1 MRGPDT
7 VSTLNAANAASRVP
21 GLSAVSNL
29 GRSAARGAL
38 AMVFGQIGRLTVQ
51 LAGVLVLA
59 RVLSPRDY
67 GAFAMVTA
75 VVSLGEL
82 LQDFGLS
89 SAAIQAPTVTRDQQT
104 NLFWINTGIGLS
116 LGVLVFACAPA
127 LAAFYNEPIL
137 TPITRALA
145 PTFLINGLASQFRA
159 HLTRNFQMTAL
170 SVAVVCAQ
178 TAGISAGLIG
188 ALNGLGPWALVAQQ
202 LTFTF
207 VNLVVM
213 IKATQFWPGLPRRNA
228 DIGAFL
234 RFGGNLMAT
243 NLVGHISRSVNTVL
257 IGNRFGAELAGLYD
271 RAFML
276 LMLPLNQINVPANT
290 VALPTLSK
298 LQHDSPRF
306 ERFLLHGQTVLL
318 HALLGAFAYAAAAG
332 DVLIEIVMGEQ
343 WLPAA
348 PLFRILTVAGAFQAA
363 SYATYWAF
371 TAKGLTHQT
380 LKFSLVTRS
389 GLVLLLLAGLRW
401 GVTGVTIAY
410 SVGLACMWPI
420 GLIWLAR
427 CSDAPALAMAK
438 NGVRCLIAYSACAAA
453 AYAAVCLAPS
463 AAPFTKAVVSLTGM
477 LSGMLVLFLAWPAY
491 RADLYNIANTRT
503 LLKREQRRSSPT
515 PIDHKGTP

>member
-1 MRGPDT
+1 MNAAHAAGEVPSLTT
-7 VSTLNAANAASRVP
+7 VSS
-21 GLSAVSNL
+21 L

-38 AMVFGQIGRLTVQ
+38 AMVLGQLGRLTIQ

-59 RVLSPRDY
+59 RVLSPEHY

-75 VVSLGEL
+75 LVSLGEL

-89 SAAIQAPTVTRDQQT
+89 SAAIQAPTVTSAQQS

-116 LGVLVFACAPA
+116 LGILVFAGAPA
-127 LAAFYNEPIL
+127 VAAFYHEPML

-145 PTFLINGLASQFRA
+145 PTFLMNGLATQFRA

-170 SVAVVCAQ
+170 SVAVVSAQ
-178 TAGISAGLIG
+178 AAGIGAGLVG
-188 ALNGLGPWALVAQQ
+188 ALNGLGTWALVAQQ
-202 LTFTF
+202 LTFTA
-207 VNLVVM
+207 VQLGVM
-213 IKATQFWPGLPRRNA
+213 AKASKFWPGLPRRNT

-243 NLVGHISRSVNTVL
+243 NVAVHISRSVNTVL

-298 LQHDSPRF
+298 LQHDPARF
-306 ERFLLHGQTVLL
+306 ERFLLHGQSVLL
-318 HALLGAFAYAAAAG
+318 HVLLAVFAYAAAAG
-332 DVLIEIVMGEQ
+332 DVLIGIVLGEQ

-348 PLFRILTVAGAFQAA
+348 PLFRILTVAGVFQAA
-363 SYATYWAF
+363 GLATYWAF

-380 LKFSLVTRS
+380 FRFSLVTRT
-389 GLVLLLLAGLRW
+389 GLVLLSVAGLRW

-410 SVGLACMWPI
+410 ALGVMGMWPI
-420 GLIWLAR
+420 GLVWLAR
-427 CSDAPALAMAK
+427 SSDAPALAMAK
-438 NGVRCLIAYSACAAA
+438 NGARCMLAYSACAAA
-453 AYAAVCLAPS
+453 AYAAVCLVPS
-463 AAPFTKAVVSLTGM
+463 AAPFAKVAVSLTGM
-477 LSGMLVLFLAWPAY
+477 LVAMLVLFLAWPAY
-491 RADLYNIANTRT
+491 RADIYNIINTRA
-503 LLKREQRRSSPT
+503 LLKREQRSATTTDR
-515 PIDHKGTP
+515 KGTP